1 MAGGEGT
8 TGAGT
13 GASGAGVWGGEEA
26 QAASKATKITKIP
39 VCKLRCIAFQSL
51 CNNQNHI
58 VQDKGKTMTRPTPWA
73 GKIAALIKANN
84 VAAALAQI
92 KVAPSVR
99 ELQQLER
106 MVDAHAGLVVDRR
119 LLEAIAD
126 QLQALSH
133 PRLHRSP

>member
-1 MAGGEGT
+1 
-8 TGAGT
+8 
-13 GASGAGVWGGEEA
+13 
-26 QAASKATKITKIP
+26 
-39 VCKLRCIAFQSL
+39 
-51 CNNQNHI
+51 
-58 VQDKGKTMTRPTPWA
+58 MTRPTPWA

-119 LLEAIAD
+119 LHEAIAD